1 MYSLFAV
8 TIMLVIG
15 ASHWRRS
22 KLRRAVRDLPTMAQ
36 RQLGPEPDYLPPN
49 AGDLSDDLRSYA
61 ALHKRSRRV
70 MHVVWSLGAAW
81 LVFVLF
87 LLVRGTPQ

>member
-22 KLRRAVRDLPTMAQ
+22 KLRRAVRDLPTMTQ
-36 RQLGPEPDYLPPN
+36 RQLGPEPNFLPPN
-49 AGDLSDDLRSYA
+49 ADELPDDLRSYA
-61 ALHKRSRRV
+61 ALHKRSRRI
-70 MHVVWSLGAAW
+70 MHIVWSLGAAW

-87 LLVRGTPQ
+87 LLLRGASQ